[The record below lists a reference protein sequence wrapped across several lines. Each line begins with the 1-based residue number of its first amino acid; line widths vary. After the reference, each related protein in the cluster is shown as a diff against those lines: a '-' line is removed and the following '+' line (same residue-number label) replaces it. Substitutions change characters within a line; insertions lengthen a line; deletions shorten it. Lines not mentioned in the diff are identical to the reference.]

1 MEKKITAI
9 IRPEKLENV
18 KEALEE
24 EGFVAMTIAH
34 VKGRGAQKGIRL
46 QYRGKK
52 TEVDLIPK
60 VQIDIVLDE
69 NDVLRVISTIKK
81 AGKTGKAGDGKI
93 FVSPIEM
100 IADVRDEEDMVFG

>member
-1 MEKKITAI
+1 MKKKITAI
-9 IRPEKLENV
+9 IRPEKLEDV
-18 KEALEE
+18 KEALDEK
-24 EGFVAMTIAH
+24 GFVAMTITE

-60 VQIDIVLDE
+60 VQIDMVLDE

-81 AGKTGKAGDGKI
+81 AGRTGKAGDGKI

>member
-1 MEKKITAI
+1 MKKKITAI
-9 IRPEKLENV
+9 IRPEKLEDV
-18 KEALEE
+18 KEALDEK
-24 EGFVAMTIAH
+24 GFVAMTITE

-60 VQIDIVLDE
+60 VQIDMVLDE

-81 AGKTGKAGDGKI
+81 AGRTGKAGDGKI

-100 IADVRDEEDMVFG
+100 IANVRDEEVMVSG

>member
-1 MEKKITAI
+1 
-9 IRPEKLENV
+9 
-18 KEALEE
+18 
-24 EGFVAMTIAH
+24 MTITK
-34 VKGRGAQKGIRL
+34 VSGRGAQKVIHL

-60 VQIDIVLDE
+60 IQIDMVLDE
-69 NDVLRVISTIKK
+69 NDVWRVISTIKK
-81 AGKTGKAGDGKI
+81 AGRTGKAGDGKI